1 MTVPQQEN
9 QAQTAPPIEKSN
21 DKEYNFRML
30 EAKYQR
36 QLEAERQEK
45 ERLKQELEAKKVSPK
60 DDDDDDDEPYVAHK
74 KLQKKLNQFGQST
87 QSEIQKAMEIAKQ
100 QAKEELKQEMYLQQ
114 NKDFYDVLQHAE
126 KLAQHDPELAE
137 TILTM
142 PNNFERQKLVYKN
155 IKALG
160 LDRPAPK
167 TPSIQEKIDQNRRSP
182 YYQPSGIGTAP
193 YANAGDFS
201 QAGQKN
207 AYEKLLQLK
216 NNLRLG

>member
-1 MTVPQQEN
+1 MTIPQQEN
-9 QAQTAPPIEKSN
+9 QAQNAQPTEKPN

-30 EAKYQR
+30 EAKFNKQSQVQQQEIEQLKAQLQAR
-36 QLEAERQEK
+36 QQPQE
-45 ERLKQELEAKKVSPK
+45 EEES
-60 DDDDDDDEPYVAHK
+60 DEPYVAPK
-74 KLQKKLNQFGQST
+74 QLQKKLNAFGQST
-87 QSEIQKAMEIAKQ
+87 QSEIQKAMELAKQ
-100 QAKEELKQEMYLQQ
+100 QAKEEMKQEMYLTH

-160 LDRPAPK
+160 LDKPAPK
-167 TPSIQEKIDQNRRSP
+167 QPSIQEKIDANRRSP

-193 YANAGDFS
+193 YAGGGDFS
-201 QAGQKN
+201 PSGQKN
-207 AYEKLLQLK
+207 AYDNLLKLK

>member
-1 MTVPQQEN
+1 MTSPTQEN
-9 QAQTAPPIEKSN
+9 QAQTAQPTEQQN
-21 DKEYNFRML
+21 NKEYNFRML

-45 ERLKQELEAKKVSPK
+45 EQLKQQLQSRQQPQEEEES
-60 DDDDDDDEPYVAHK
+60 DEPYVAPK
-74 KLQKKLNQFGQST
+74 QLQKKLNQFGQST

-100 QAKEELKQEMYLQQ
+100 QAKEELKQEMYLEK
-114 NKDFYDVLQHAE
+114 NRDFYDVLQHAE

-160 LDRPAPK
+160 LDKPLQK
-167 TPSIQEKIDQNRRSP
+167 QSTIQEKVDANRRSP
-182 YYQPSGIGTAP
+182 YYQPSGVGAAP
-193 YANAGDFS
+193 YAQVGDYS
-201 QAGQKN
+201 QGGQKN
-207 AYEKLLQLK
+207 AYEQMQKLK
-216 NNLRLG
+216 NNLRLN